1 MLVFTAGREL
11 GSVYT
16 LIRRRGMLP
25 NTKVKGKKDN
35 KASSCADL
43 VRLSEFVNSR
53 GSGGIQPQANGQF

>member
-25 NTKVKGKKDN
+25 NTKVKLKERKTI
-35 KASSCADL
+35 KPVVVPILFA
-43 VRLSEFVNSR
+43 
-53 GSGGIQPQANGQF
+53 